1 VTSAALDLAPTVVL
15 SALHTRRL
23 GRRYEFLPSCA
34 STNDQVAAR
43 AAHGAPEG
51 LLVAADEQTHG
62 RGRRGRV
69 WHSPKGE
76 SLCFS
81 LLLRPTLPAP
91 RTAPLAL
98 LAGAA
103 LAEALAAF
111 AFSPRLKWPNDIL
124 LDTADGLRKVAGILA
139 EMAGTGERARHVVL
153 GVGCNVNTLK
163 FPELLAPVATS
174 LRLVGGRELHRGTLL
189 ASFLDAFEPI
199 YEELLAA
206 GPSAGLARWRRHAL
220 LGQPCRVNLEPAPL
234 EGIATGVDE
243 AGALLLRTASGETI
257 AVHAG
262 EVSWL

>member
-1 VTSAALDLAPTVVL
+1 
-15 SALHTRRL
+15 
-23 GRRYEFLPSCA
+23 
-34 STNDQVAAR
+34 VAAR

-139 EMAGTGERARHVVL
+139 EMASEGERVRQVVL
-153 GVGCNVNTLK
+153 GVGVNVNGLN
-163 FPELLAPVATS
+163 FPDSLAPIATS
-174 LRLVGGRELHRGTLL
+174 LRLVGGATVDRGALL
-189 ASFLDAFEPI
+189 ASFLNAFEPI
-199 YEELLAA
+199 YDGWLAA
-206 GPSAGLARWRRHAL
+206 GPTAGLAAWSRHAV
-220 LGQPCRVNLEPAPL
+220 LGQRCSARHDTGRI
-234 EGIATGVDE
+234 EGVAAGVDD
-243 AGALLLRTASGETI
+243 AGALLLRTTDGETV
-257 AVHAG
+257 AVHGG
-262 EVSWL
+262 EVSWLPSA